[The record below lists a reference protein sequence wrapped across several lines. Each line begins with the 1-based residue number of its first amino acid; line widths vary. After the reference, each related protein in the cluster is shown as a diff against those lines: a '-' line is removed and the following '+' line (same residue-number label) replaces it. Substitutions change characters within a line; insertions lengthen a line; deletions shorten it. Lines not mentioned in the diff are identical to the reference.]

1 MFYET
6 KKNNHGLKYNP
17 FKSCIIPRPIAW
29 ITTLGDDGIDNCAP
43 YSFFNGVSSEPP
55 MVMFANNGPSL
66 KGGGPRDTFSN
77 VRDTHEFVINI
88 STYSTKNKMNITST
102 RLEKNISEIEFASLE
117 TLESNIVKPKRLKH
131 SPISMECIL
140 HKIIDLPGTNE
151 NNYNG
156 IIIGEVIGIHIDDNY
171 IKDGKVD
178 VIKMQPLARLGYFDY
193 SIIENIFSIKRP
205 S

>member
-29 ITTLGDDGIDNCAP
+29 ITTRGEDGIDNCAP
-43 YSFFNGVSSEPP
+43 YSFFNGVSSDPP

-66 KGGGPRDTFSN
+66 KGRGPRDTFSN
-77 VRDTHEFVINI
+77 VRDTKEFVINI
-88 STYSTKNKMNITST
+88 STYNTKDKMNTTSA

-117 TLESNIVKPKRLKH
+117 TLNSKIVKPKRLKK
-131 SPISMECIL
+131 SPINMECIL
-140 HKIIDLPGTNE
+140 YKIIDLPGINE

-156 IIIGEVIGIHIDDNY
+156 IIIGKVIGIHIDDDY
-171 IKDGKVD
+171 IRDGKID
-178 VIKMQPLARLGYFDY
+178 VEKVQPLARLGYFDY
-193 SIIENIFSIKRP
+193 SIIDNIFSIKRP